1 MKLTPLGKALVFLIG
16 LGLFIT
22 ALYKFV
28 PPEQQVWRKWLG
40 GGGDT
45 AATDARNENQGTEPA
60 TEGDRGPDSLANQP
74 IDRNGESRGEEPRQ
88 ERRAA
93 SEWITVP
100 GGLFRSGEGLEEVD
114 VSAFQI
120 QSHEVTNGQYEAF
133 LEECPEGSSCGPRDL
148 PSYWDDQSYL
158 ETRRDAP
165 VVFVSW
171 ADASAYCRWAG
182 GRLPTIAEWEK
193 AARSDDGR
201 NFPSGPSID
210 PADVNILGQDRRDEK
225 NRAAKQIPTWGT
237 DDPRYNRDASPY
249 GVLAMAGN
257 VSEWT
262 ATASPDEP
270 DLRLAAGGSWDSW
283 SLDDARTYSSLP
295 KQPADRSSSLGFR
308 CVKSGR

>member
-28 PPEQQVWRKWLG
+28 PPEQQIWRQWLG
-40 GGGDT
+40 GGADT
-45 AATDARNENQGTEPA
+45 AATDESTGPA
-60 TEGDRGPDSLANQP
+60 DDRANTSGRPDSLANQP
-74 IDRNGESRGEEPRQ
+74 LERGERRDEGRE

-93 SEWITVP
+93 SEWITIP
-100 GGLFRSGEGLEEVD
+100 GGLFRAGENLEEVD

-120 QSHEVTNGQYEAF
+120 QSHEVTNGQYEEF

-148 PSYWDDQSYL
+148 PPYWDDQSYL

-171 ADASAYCRWAG
+171 ADAAAYCRWAG

-201 NFPSGPSID
+201 SFPAGPSID
-210 PADVNILGQDRRDEK
+210 PDDVNILGQDRRDEK
-225 NRAAKQIPTWGT
+225 NRAPKQIPTWGT
-237 DDPRYNRDASPY
+237 DDPRYGRDTSPY

-283 SLDDARTYSSLP
+283 SLDDARTYASLP
-295 KQPADRSSSLGFR
+295 KQPTDRSSSLGFR
-308 CVKSGR
+308 CVKSAR